1 MPMTGLRECIA
12 EIAERLAAAGVEN
25 ARGEAWLLL
34 GAVTG
39 LERATLAAGA
49 LPTLGAEQE
58 AALEA
63 LVRRRQ
69 SREPIA
75 YILGAKEFWSLGFDV
90 DPAVLIPRPETET
103 VVEAVLEQIGDKT
116 AALRI
121 LDLGTGSGCLL
132 LALLSELPCA
142 LGLGVDDSAAALAVA
157 RRNAERLGLAAR
169 AEFRQA
175 SWGAGLQERFDLI
188 VSNPPYVAEGDWDRP
203 AVRDPPLRAEGG
215 AGRRPRRARSV
226 PRHSAGLRASLGGRW
241 PVRARDRVRPGRRG
255 GCVVGGT
262 RSDRDG
268 ARTRSRRDR
277 ALPDCPGLSRQA
289 VASRD
294 VDGFGSAVGS
304 QAWFTAR
311 RCAGQARANRCS
323 Q

>member
-1 MPMTGLRECIA
+1 MTGLRERIA
-12 EIAERLAAAGVEN
+12 EVAERLAAAGVEN

-34 GAVTG
+34 GAATG

-58 AALEA
+58 TALEA

-103 VVEAVLEQIGDKT
+103 VVEAVLEQIGDKA

-132 LALLSELPCA
+132 LALLSELPRA
-142 LGLGVDDSAAALAVA
+142 TGLGVDDSPAALAVA

-169 AEFRQA
+169 TEFRQA
-175 SWGAGLQERFDLI
+175 RWGAGLQERFALI
-188 VSNPPYVAEGDWDRP
+188 ASNPPYVAEAEWARLQPEIRGFEPKAALLAGPDGLAAYRALVPDCARLLAADGLCALEIGLDQGD
-203 AVRDPPLRAEGG
+203 AVAALLA
-215 AGRRPRRARSV
+215 A
-226 PRHSAGLRASLGGRW
+226 HGLTVTER
-241 PVRARDRVRPGRRG
+241 
-255 GCVVGGT
+255 
-262 RSDRDG
+262 
-268 ARTRSRRDR
+268 RRDL
-277 ALPDCPGLSRQA
+277 AGIE
-289 VASRD
+289 
-294 VDGFGSAVGS
+294 
-304 QAWFTAR
+304 
-311 RCAGQARANRCS
+311 RCVMARA
-323 Q
+323 

>member
-1 MPMTGLRECIA
+1 MPMTELRERVA

-34 GAVTG
+34 AAETG

-49 LPTLGAEQE
+49 APALSAEQE

-69 SREPIA
+69 GREPIA
-75 YILGAKEFWSLGFDV
+75 YILGAKEFWSLRFEV

-103 VVEAVLEQIGDKT
+103 VVEAVLKQIGETT

-142 LGLGVDDSAAALAVA
+142 TGLGVDDSRAALTVA
-157 RRNAERLGLAAR
+157 KRNAERLGLAAR

-175 SWGAGLQERFDLI
+175 RWGAGLRERFDLI
-188 VSNPPYVAEGDWDRP
+188 VSNPPYVAEAEWDRLQP
-203 AVRDPPLRAEGG
+203 EIRRFEPKAALV
-215 AGRRPRRARSV
+215 AGPD
-226 PRHSAGLRASLGGRW
+226 GLRSY
-241 PVRARDRVRPGRRG
+241 
-255 GCVVGGT
+255 
-262 RSDRDG
+262 
-268 ARTRSRRDR
+268 R
-277 ALPDCPGLSRQA
+277 ALAPDCARLLAAHGLCALEIGCGQGDA
-289 VASRD
+289 VAELLKRHGLHVIARHRD
-294 VDGFGSAVGS
+294 LAGIERCLLARH
-304 QAWFTAR
+304 QAADPQ
-311 RCAGQARANRCS
+311 GP
-323 Q
+323 